1 MQMVMC
7 SPQSS
12 RLLGMNATAT
22 STALAHLSHCHRHP
36 SISLHLS
43 TSWLDKIINVPAL
56 LSRVLQGSHKK
67 HKTVKKEEVPPPHLF
82 NNWGGALPNFS
93 LIYPHLPRLSVCAAA
108 SALLLLLASVGPGN
122 ARKGKAPNPL
132 GSNSAEAAC
141 LLLLLRCLLP

>member
-67 HKTVKKEEVPPPHLF
+67 HKTVKKEEVPPPPSLQQLGRSPAEF
-82 NNWGGALPNFS
+82 FSYLPS
-93 LIYPHLPRLSVCAAA
+93 LASAICLRCCLCAAA
-108 SALLLLLASVGPGN
+108 ASCFGRAG
-122 ARKGKAPNPL
+122 
-132 GSNSAEAAC
+132 
-141 LLLLLRCLLP
+141 